1 MKKKK
6 KKGGGHSIDLIA
18 LAERGLLPELVEQYV
33 LDCIR
38 RTQAEE
44 RKKSILPNVA
54 GFCRF
59 CGVGREEL
67 EGLRDKFPREY
78 GALLSVFED
87 EALNSDLSSATLA
100 YYLKNMLG
108 NEDETETE
116 KGATVIRFE
125 HDILSDGK

>member
-6 KKGGGHSIDLIA
+6 KREGGHTLDLVA

-33 LDCIR
+33 LHCIQKTR
-38 RTQAEE
+38 REE

-59 CGVGREEL
+59 CGAGREDL
-67 EGLRDKFPREY
+67 ENLRESFPREY

-87 EALNSDLSSATLA
+87 EALNSELSSTTLA
-100 YYLKNMLG
+100 YYMKNMLG
-108 NEDETETE
+108 SDGGEDA
-116 KGATVIRFE
+116 GMPVIRFE
-125 HDILSDGK
+125 HDILSDGQ